1 MRLQQKTGGRSIN
14 LALSHRGLR
23 ALEETGVDQQF
34 RSIMIPMK
42 GRMIH
47 DADGKLTFQPYGKE
61 GQTINSVS
69 RRKLNEELMTVAEQK
84 GAQIHFNSNCLEINL
99 QQSIAI
105 IEDPTGNPIEV
116 KADLIIGADGAFSK
130 VRKSMEKTERF
141 DYSQSYVPH
150 GYKELS
156 MPAQNGEFAMGKN
169 ALHIWP
175 RGQYMLIAL
184 PNNDKS
190 FTCTLFL
197 PFEGPSSFQSLQ
209 KEEEIMTFFHHTFPD
224 AAPLMTE
231 LKQDFLTNPTSPL
244 VSIAC
249 YPWVR
254 QRTVL
259 IGDAA
264 HAIVPFYGQG
274 MNAGFEDCR
283 IFNGLLD
290 QYGDD
295 WENILNQFQKSRKP
309 NADAIKD
316 LALQNFVEMRDLVAD
331 PKFLIRKKIEAKLNE
346 IYPQQWIPEYTMVT
360 FTDIP
365 YSQTL
370 EEGNIKNKIMDEVMT
385 DPQIKKNWENLD
397 FGSIVQKIS

>member
-1 MRLQQKTGGRSIN
+1 MRLQQKAGGKSIN
-14 LALSHRGLR
+14 LALSHRGFR
-23 ALEETGVDQQF
+23 ALEEIGVDQQF

-69 RRKLNEELMTVAEQK
+69 RRKLNEELMTVAQQK
-84 GAQIHFNSNCLEINL
+84 GAQIHFNSKCLEINL

-105 IEDPTGNPIEV
+105 IEDPTGNPVEV
-116 KADLIIGADGAFSK
+116 NADLIIGADGAFSS

-156 MPAQNGEFAMGKN
+156 MPVQNGEFAMEKN

-209 KEEEIMTFFHHTFPD
+209 KEAEIMSFFHHTFPD

-283 IFNGLLD
+283 IFNGLLNK
-290 QYGDD
+290 YGDD

-365 YSQTL
+365 YSQAL
-370 EEGNIKNKIMDEVMT
+370 EEGNLKNKIMDEVMT
-385 DPQIKKNWENLD
+385 DPQIKNNWENLD